1 MQSETGIRFRVTPKM
16 RSLLDRLRDEEDINV
31 SAWVR
36 RHIENALRDK
46 FPEEFQQQQDRPE
59 ETGGEMPELQQPFPG
74 WRPKKVG
81 NGEWGAALEGPEVA
95 RLPRQLLG
103 IQITV
108 TATTTGKSWT
118 GPIVEVVDRSENL
131 VVVRY
136 SQS

>member
-46 FPEEFQQQQDRPE
+46 FPEEFRQQDRLE
-59 ETGGEMPELQQPFPG
+59 ETGGEMPELQQPIPG

-81 NGEWGAALEGPEVA
+81 NGEWGAALEGSEVA

-103 IQITV
+103 LQITV

-118 GPIVEVVDRSENL
+118 ASIVEVVDRSEDL

-136 SQS
+136 SQR